1 MDYIYVGKYV
11 NTHGLKGE
19 IRVISNFA
27 YKNIVFQKGFT
38 VYIGKDKKEF
48 TIASYRKHK
57 IYDMLTFVGVDK
69 IEDIE
74 AYKGMDVFIKRNSL
88 KIDKLFDEDYI
99 GLDVYTNRYIG
110 KVYTIQKGKY
120 QDLFVVKDADKKI
133 LIPKVDDLI
142 EKVSLKDNKIW
153 IKEIRGLVDEN

>member
-38 VYIGKDKKEF
+38 
-48 TIASYRKHK
+48 AYRKHK